1 MSRSKNSGSGF
12 GGLFGKFSKSFK
24 TQPSGTS
31 KTSSPPIRTSQ
42 DLSLALKRT
51 SALDNYDKSSRL
63 EAVERI
69 KQTPPALFSIEKI
82 TSFIEP
88 LLRDPD
94 NDCRRAGF
102 ELMTLCIE
110 HDVNSYRQIYYS
122 YIVQYWFL
130 EGLDLQITALQKMTN
145 NGTNALDLF
154 ETNHRLPLLI
164 NEWLR
169 EVSRLV
175 VEKPIIPYSNKL
187 YPLLD
192 FTNALIEHNSRL
204 FRKSDVLGLLKEII
218 PICKKTFLDQDVLNC
233 SEIFHSLIKY
243 AFLPME
249 KLTEVVE
256 MLCLSYNNGNDTL
269 KEQCW
274 DILVTASKSN
284 ISNNIFISLCKLLE
298 KDPSPRGFSLFKGAS
313 QFLQKLLAIYAEEGR
328 EENLT
333 NRKVMQAYVTSID
346 ACYEVDLTCYIET
359 LSSIYNL
366 LQNPKT
372 LDRFSYDSWESGY
385 SPFEVVYQIS
395 CFNDLK
401 KYYSHEPLPILAENL
416 LKVQKRHNRLP
427 DGAKVIELEN
437 VTVSILKKIIDL
449 VADLYESDSFK
460 GSKESLIDFFLDV
473 KAFIEDKHAFIVINH
488 FQNSHFCDPLS
499 NNWKNN
505 ASLLV
510 RAFFNDFSW
519 SSEVR
524 MSVID
529 VIYDSYTLA
538 REFRDSTE
546 ISEFLTT
553 IYTNINMEQNPEV
566 LDKMML
572 TFEQISNDCTLD
584 IFETLS
590 DLFLKSVA
598 DISRRRS
605 VGSYISV
612 GTDFTNGRTPAFSS
626 MTPSTHAA
634 GGSINGASTNIIPS
648 ASIDTR
654 RRVYAL
660 AYCKIFVNTYRS
672 SSVKAQ
678 MAYMNLIKICRSSSN
693 DPLSFIEAAR
703 LLFRIRVT
711 EDNFIYLTSPD
722 NLDILSAVV
731 GHYEV
736 PVDDNDNHTS
746 LASWS
751 FPETA
756 QIPYLTNS
764 EIEDGRM
771 SILSD
776 PPDSFSMFEG
786 GLPVF
791 YDTSGGLDKPSWV
804 LKLLSEDNDNQPK
817 TNNYELDISEWLHEI
832 IRVIENN
839 TNIEILSY
847 VWAHLGSQLSNVQLF
862 QKVPRQIDHLRK
874 IILDKFNT
882 RQYIGIYKFDIKVT
896 ALLTLPYFI
905 PYIEGNS
912 KRGKDLISFFALG
925 LSNENT
931 IIPSLHCLISS
942 CLEIPHLVQPQLSE
956 ILKILE
962 TKVTIN
968 LEITFAI
975 FDFLLLLAKLPAV
988 TENLTQGDYK
998 LIFGA
1003 ALKYIQ
1009 SISENTRRDLSS
1021 NHPDDLYGSISTSR
1035 CVLAFSYSVM
1045 STWFL
1050 TLKLPN
1056 RKFMVTY
1063 LIKNLSLAQDL
1074 QTDMDPLSL
1083 SFVELISRYS
1093 FSNIDLNT
1101 KPRQTFPGEKD
1112 RNSSCTI
1119 SNWLY
1124 GSSIVSIRT
1133 SGSTGESYIKIRR
1146 PTGTDLYHL
1155 TPDQLM
1161 LPGWMEDST
1170 LGLKENIS
1178 GPDGSERLRIDSTGI
1193 FSPSYIF
1200 LQLMVPV
1207 DPDVM
1212 AEPVTIPFDERLQKV
1227 FRDIDSTPV
1236 IDWGKV
1242 GVVYIEPGQNASP
1255 DIFRNIMGS
1264 MKFNK
1269 FLNDIGKLVRL
1280 KDNHKLYTV
1289 GMDVDPNADGDY
1301 AYVWSDKTT
1310 QLIFESP
1317 SLTHMGNNEENSTPL
1332 SIENHLVKILFDESG
1347 LAFDSTLLDSPT
1359 SFINI
1364 VITPVSFSSLKGF
1377 ENNLDKEPVSP
1388 SLIPVPNR
1396 KELKANE
1403 LKQFYKVRIYRKS
1416 DLFPFSFL
1424 ADQAK
1429 IVSEQNLAGF
1439 VRSLA
1444 INACK
1449 LATVFQGGP
1458 ISNWQVRL
1466 ELVNSLKKSTMY
1478 NNPAFDQSRQFGQTS
1493 AQHTLH
1499 SRNAPADDIEISN
1512 VTQSFLEQLQEEPPK
1527 KDVPGVSQSFLD
1539 QLQ

>member
-1 MSRSKNSGSGF
+1 MSRSRNSGSGF
-12 GGLFGKFSKSFK
+12 GGLFGKFSKPFK
-24 TQPSGTS
+24 TQPIGTS
-31 KTSSPPIRTSQ
+31 KTSSPPIRTAQ

-51 SALDNYDKSSRL
+51 SALENYDKSSRL

-110 HDVNSYRQIYYS
+110 HDVNSYRQVYYG

-130 EGLDLQITALQKMTN
+130 EGLDLQIVALQKITN
-145 NGTNALDLF
+145 NGTNASDLF
-154 ETNHRLPLLI
+154 ETSHRLPILI

-175 VEKPIIPYSNKL
+175 VEKPILPYSNKL

-192 FTNALIEHNSRL
+192 FTNAIIQYNSQL
-204 FRKSDVLGLLKEII
+204 FRKSDILGLLKEVI

-233 SEIFHSLIKY
+233 SEVFHSLIKY

-256 MLCLSYNNGNDTL
+256 MLCLSYNNGNETL

-313 QFLQKLLAIYAEEGR
+313 QFLQKLLTIYAEEAR
-328 EENLT
+328 EEHLT
-333 NRKVMQAYVTSID
+333 NRKVMQAYVMSID
-346 ACYEVDLTCYIET
+346 ACYEVDLTCYIEI

-366 LQNPKT
+366 LHNPKT

-401 KYYSHEPLPILAENL
+401 KYHSHAALSILPENL
-416 LKVQKRHNRLP
+416 
-427 DGAKVIELEN
+427 AKVTKRRNRVPDNSKAVEMEN
-437 VTVSILKKIIDL
+437 IIVSILKKIIDL

-473 KAFIEDKHAFIVINH
+473 KAFIEDKHAFTVINH

-505 ASLLV
+505 TSLLV
-510 RAFFNDFSW
+510 RAFFNDVSW

-524 MSVID
+524 ISVID
-529 VIYDSYTLA
+529 VIYESYTLA

-546 ISEFLTT
+546 ISEFLST

-566 LDKMML
+566 LDKLMSI
-572 TFEQISNDCTLD
+572 FEQISNDCTLD

-612 GTDFTNGRTPAFSS
+612 GTDFTSGKTPAFSS

-634 GGSINGASTNIIPS
+634 GGSINGASTNIVLN
-648 ASIDTR
+648 ASLDTR

-660 AYCKIFVNTYRS
+660 TYCKIFVNTYRS
-672 SSVKAQ
+672 SSIKAQ
-678 MAYMNLIKICRSSSN
+678 MAYMNLIKICKSSAN

-722 NLDILSAVV
+722 NLDILSPVV

-751 FPETA
+751 FPEITKTS
-756 QIPYLTNS
+756 YLTNS
-764 EIEDGRM
+764 EPEDRRM
-771 SILSD
+771 SVFSD
-776 PPDSFSMFEG
+776 LPDSSSMVEG
-786 GLPVF
+786 GLLTF

-804 LKLLSEDNDNQPK
+804 LKLLTEENDNQPK
-817 TNNYELDISEWLHEI
+817 ANNYELDISEWLHEI

-839 TNIEILSY
+839 TNTEILSY

-862 QKVPRQIDHLRK
+862 QKVHKQIDHLRK

-882 RQYIGIYKFDIKVT
+882 KQYIGIYKFDIKVA

-905 PYIEGNS
+905 PYIEGSS
-912 KRGKDLISFFALG
+912 KRDKDLISFFISG

-931 IIPSLHCLISS
+931 IIPSLHCLICS
-942 CLEIPHLVQPQLSE
+942 CHEISHLVQPQLSE

-962 TKVTIN
+962 AKVTIN
-968 LEITFAI
+968 LEITSAI
-975 FDFLLLLAKLPAV
+975 FDFLLLLAKLPAI
-988 TENLTQGDYK
+988 TEKLTQEDYK

-1003 ALKYIQ
+1003 ALKYIK
-1009 SISENTRRDLSS
+1009 SLSESTRRDLSS
-1021 NHPDDLYGSISTSR
+1021 NHSDDLYSSISTSR

-1050 TLKLPN
+1050 ALKLPN

-1063 LIKNLSLAQDL
+1063 LIKNLSLAQDS
-1074 QTDMDPLSL
+1074 QTRMDPLSL
-1083 SFVELISRYS
+1083 SFVEFISRFS

-1101 KPRQTFPGEKD
+1101 RPRQTSLGEFD
-1112 RNSSCTI
+1112 RNSSFTI

-1133 SGSTGESYIKIRR
+1133 SANSGESYIKIRR

-1170 LGLKENIS
+1170 LGLKESIS
-1178 GPDGSERLRIDSTGI
+1178 NADGSERFRIDGTGI

-1207 DPDVM
+1207 DADVM
-1212 AEPVTIPFDERLQKV
+1212 SEPVTIPFDEKLQNV

-1236 IDWGKV
+1236 VDWGKV
-1242 GVVYIEPGQNASP
+1242 GVVYIEPGQKISR
-1255 DIFRNIMGS
+1255 DIFRNTMGS
-1264 MKFNK
+1264 LKFNK
-1269 FLNDIGKLVRL
+1269 FLNDLGKLVRL

-1289 GMDVDPNADGDY
+1289 GMNVDATVDGDY
-1301 AYVWSDKTT
+1301 ACVWSDKTT

-1317 SLTHMGNNEENSTPL
+1317 SLTHMGNAEDDSTPL

-1347 LAFDSTLLDSPT
+1347 LSFDPTLLGGPT
-1359 SFINI
+1359 NFINI
-1364 VITPVSFSSLKGF
+1364 VISPVSFSSLKGF
-1377 ENNLDKEPVSP
+1377 DNNLDKEPVSP

-1403 LKQFYKVRIYRKS
+1403 LKQFYKVRIYKKS
-1416 DLFPFSFL
+1416 DLFPFTFL

-1429 IVSEQNLAGF
+1429 IVSKQNLAGF

-1444 INACK
+1444 INSCK
-1449 LATVFQGGP
+1449 FATVFQGGP

-1466 ELVNSLKKSTMY
+1466 EFVNSLKTSTMLH
-1478 NNPAFDQSRQFGQTS
+1478 NSAFDLSRQSGQIS
-1493 AQHTLH
+1493 VQHTLH
-1499 SRNAPADDIEISN
+1499 SRSVPTDGIEVSN
-1512 VTQSFLEQLQEEPPK
+1512 VTQSFLEQLQEEPPSK
-1527 KDVPGVSQSFLD
+1527 EVPDVSQSFLD